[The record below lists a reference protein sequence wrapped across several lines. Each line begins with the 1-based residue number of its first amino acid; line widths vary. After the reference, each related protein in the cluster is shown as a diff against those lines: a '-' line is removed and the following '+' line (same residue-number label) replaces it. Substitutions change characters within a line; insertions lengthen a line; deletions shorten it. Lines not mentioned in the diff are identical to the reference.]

1 MVILG
6 VLLLVVAAVVLVDI
20 GVASHGTTDVHLLGW
35 HLGTYGPGRILVLG
49 ALIGV
54 ALTLG
59 LMLVLSGQLRSRR
72 KRRERDK
79 AIKGTRAENKRLAAQ
94 LEQQQASSV
103 EPVDEVDP
111 VKPSGRHHVAHD
123 TRHDGTHVSTGD
135 VDAYPADA
143 DPQGA
148 EYVRGSRYPQ
158 ETPVAQT
165 PPAPPAR

>member
-20 GVASHGTTDVHLLGW
+20 GVASHGAMDVHLLGW
-35 HLGTYGPGRILVLG
+35 HLGSYGPGRILVLG

-72 KRRERDK
+72 RRRERDK
-79 AIKGTRAENKRLAAQ
+79 TIKGTRAENKRLAAQ
-94 LEQQQASSV
+94 LEQQQAT
-103 EPVDEVDP
+103 PGDAP
-111 VKPSGRHHVAHD
+111 AAAPAQPARHLGRHHD
-123 TRHDGTHVSTGD
+123 DTHVSTGN
-135 VDAYPADA
+135 VDAYPAEP

-148 EYVRGSRYPQ
+148 EYVLGSRYPH
-158 ETPVAQT
+158 ETSVAQT
-165 PPAPPAR
+165 PPAPPSS